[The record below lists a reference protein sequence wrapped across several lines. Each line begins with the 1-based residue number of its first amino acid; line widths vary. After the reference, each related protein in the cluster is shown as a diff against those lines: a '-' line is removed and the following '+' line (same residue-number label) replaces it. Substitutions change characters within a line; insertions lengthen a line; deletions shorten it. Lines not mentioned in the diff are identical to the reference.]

1 MFAHAGTTN
10 EDLEEKFFCSWWSV
24 VDFVI
29 GTG

>member
-1 MFAHAGTTN
+1 MFAHAGSTN
-10 EDLEEKFFCSWWSV
+10 GDLEEKIVGSWWSV